1 MSSADATTSSQ
12 DDPLF
17 LSAYR
22 AARDRFLSS
31 ARQAGLEVWSQAH
44 PEVGLHG
51 EALFMDFAWWGS
63 RQARR
68 VLVTLSGTHGVEGI
82 YGSACQSGWLEKHRP
97 AVLADDVAVFLV
109 HAVNPYGFSWLRRVD
124 HEHIDVNRNA
134 INWAAPAPVNPDYD
148 QVHAMLLPEKWD
160 AAHAAA
166 LFGALK
172 QWMADKGPRAATRA
186 ITGGQYTHPDGMF
199 FGGLGPS
206 WSARV
211 LEREVQARLSHAR
224 VVTVLDHHT
233 GLGPNGHTE
242 IICRHPADSSSL
254 ALARQWWGADVT
266 APALGES
273 DSQVIDGNVRMAFER
288 WCPSARV
295 VAAALEVGTLAG
307 EQVLAALV
315 ADHWLHQRG
324 QPRSAQG
331 EAIRAQI
338 QGAFYVDTPQ
348 WRRACFERAMCL
360 YAASLHGLEA
370 LNMRSLAEGNA

>member
-44 PEVGLHG
+44 PEVGLHS

-134 INWAAPAPVNPDYD
+134 IRMCV
-148 QVHAMLLPEKWD
+148 LPP
-160 AAHAAA
+160 
-166 LFGALK
+166 GNG
-172 QWMADKGPRAATRA
+172 GPRAATRA

-211 LEREVQARLSHAR
+211 LGREVHARLSHAQ

-242 IICRHPADSSSL
+242 IICRHPADSASL

-348 WRRACFERAMCL
+348 WRRACFGRAMSL
-360 YAASLHGLEA
+360 YAQTLKGLESID
-370 LNMRSLAEGNA
+370 LGS